1 MLYLAAL
8 LFDTIGPA
16 RWNATPVT
24 VISTDPR
31 LTHHFNCAWAP
42 LAGGRLELLLA
53 IHRLF
58 IETCRHKNVIS

>member
-8 LFDTIGPA
+8 LFDTVGPA
-16 RWNATPVT
+16 RGNATPVAI
-24 VISTDPR
+24 ISTDSR

-42 LAGGRLELLLA
+42 LAGGRLKLLLA

-58 IETCRHKNVIS
+58 IETCRHENVVG